1 MVHPEPIRI
10 LIVDDHPVVR
20 EGLTAML
27 TAEQDFS
34 VVGAVD
40 TGTEALALYGK
51 VRPSV
56 IVLDL
61 LLPDMHGSQLIARI
75 HENSW
80 NVNIVVLTSVGG
92 DEEIHRALEAG
103 ARAYLFKDMVRL
115 ELVNAIRAVHAGR
128 RYIPAA
134 VGSRL
139 AEGVPRA
146 LLSAREIEVLKLVA
160 VGKRNKEVAYE
171 LSVSEATVNAHVK
184 HIAQKLNASDRTEAV
199 TIALRRGFIHL

>member
-1 MVHPEPIRI
+1 VEKESIRI

-27 TAEQDFS
+27 TAESGLS
-34 VVGAVD
+34 VIGAV
-40 TGTEALALYGK
+40 GTAEQALKTCRELQ
-51 VRPSV
+51 PDV
-56 IVLDL
+56 IILDL
-61 LLPDMHGSQLIARI
+61 LLPDMHGSHLISQI

-80 NVNIVVLTSVGG
+80 NMQIVVLTSTGG

-103 ARAYLFKDMVRL
+103 ARGYLFKDMVRL

-128 RYIPAA
+128 RYIPET

-139 AEGVPRA
+139 AEGLPRTG
-146 LLSAREIEVLKLVA
+146 LSAREIEVLKLVA
-160 VGKRNKEVAYE
+160 VGKRNKEIAYD
-171 LSVSEATVNAHVK
+171 LSISEATVNAHLK
-184 HIAQKLNASDRTEAV
+184 HIAEKLNASDRTEAV